1 MSFHLPLQ
9 SPCMQWCGLKSV
21 GDWVVG
27 RTLATMSTLVTLATM
42 ATMDM
47 TTLATRLLYAGV

>member
-1 MSFHLPLQ
+1 
-9 SPCMQWCGLKSV
+9 MQGCGLKSI

-27 RTLATMSTLVTLATM
+27 RTLATMVTVATMVTL

-47 TTLATRLLYAGV
+47 TTLATRLLYASI